1 MKHRLSCFHALR
13 GTQHTVYRRLSSA
26 VILGLSLITL
36 MAIASPAQAQTVTV
50 STLAGQ
56 AGTSGAVDGT
66 AASFYSPRGVAVDDS
81 GNVYVGDHE
90 NHLIR
95 KITPQGVVSTLAGQA
110 LTSGAVD
117 GQAASFWYP
126 RGVAVDDSGNV
137 YVGDTE
143 NNLIRKITIQSAPAP
158 TTSGVT
164 LALGTVFVG
173 PGANVPKVDITLTN
187 NSGKPIAGLQFSIDL
202 DQASNNIV
210 TLDKTNM
217 TTGNVVDLLDVSM
230 LPSGLEA
237 KTTVVNDTLKVVI
250 FSTTT
255 DTIPSG
261 GNSVI
266 IGKICYTVPALGSGG
281 SAPTAADLLGQAKAL
296 NLIND
301 SFLLVSDD
309 AGVKVDNVG
318 LQNGEIQ
325 VGIQGDLAGSLIAG
339 DPSPDGL
346 VDVRDIVVL
355 VNEILGSSEL
365 PTEGSVGF
373 NIRNAATG
381 DNPEVITVTDAIA
394 IANIILGIQPPSGKA
409 IATGPV
415 GVSLGSLVLMA
426 DGSAAIP
433 VLLDG
438 NGVAGLQASFSF
450 DPSLMSVGTPVLADN
465 TDGLMLD
472 SRIENGTLQL
482 IALSLSGQTLTAGQA
497 VLIPVT
503 LTGAGAANLTMTD
516 LVASSVYAQTIPVQ
530 LGAIVQPVSGKGTAA
545 PASFSLNAATPNP
558 FNPATTISYEV
569 PQSAHIQLTIY
580 NLLGQEVVR
589 LVDQVQAAGR
599 YQITWNAVNGQGASV
614 ASGVYLY
621 RLSSSSGYS
630 DSRRMTLLK

>member
-1 MKHRLSCFHALR
+1 M
-13 GTQHTVYRRLSSA
+13 
-26 VILGLSLITL
+26 
-36 MAIASPAQAQTVTV
+36 
-50 STLAGQ
+50 STLAG
-56 AGTSGAVDGT
+56 SGSRGSDDGQGT
-66 AASFYSPRGVAVDDS
+66 AASFDHPYGVAVDDS
-81 GNVYVGDHE
+81 GNVYVAEIGSH
-90 NHLIR
+90 
-95 KITPQGVVSTLAGQA
+95 
-110 LTSGAVD
+110 
-117 GQAASFWYP
+117 
-126 RGVAVDDSGNV
+126 
-137 YVGDTE
+137 
-143 NNLIRKITIQSAPAP
+143 LIRKITIQSAPAP

-173 PGANVPKVDITLTN
+173 PGANDPKVDITLTN

-210 TLDKTNM
+210 TLGKTN
-217 TTGNVVDLLDVSM
+217 TTTDNVVDLLDVSM

-250 FSTTT
+250 FFTTAA
-255 DTIPSG
+255 TIPSG
-261 GNSVI
+261 GNPVI
-266 IGKICYTVPALGSGG
+266 IGKICYTVPALVPGG

-309 AGVKVDNVG
+309 AGVKVDNVD

-325 VGIQGDLAGSLIAG
+325 VGIQGDLAGSQIEG

-355 VNEILGSSEL
+355 VNEILGSSDL